1 MNTKLLSQPAL
12 DMIDQYLHFKVGTA
26 ECAVPYFN
34 NKNKRQRAG
43 LRAAIGK
50 GSPKEIFDEVE
61 IVGMKEKIRPDMWTD
76 VLLKKFMCD
85 SDIGIDCSGLAYY
98 ALAAENKAR
107 GNGSIDRHIA
117 FPNKSFVRRL
127 AAKFRPVENTDV
139 LVLADGR
146 NSVIVDLQKIEPGD
160 FITMTGVET
169 ERNHIIVVHQVDYQ
183 NFVPTS
189 IHYTHSI
196 AWPDDGQ
203 YGHGVR
209 QGMIEIFEPTKNL
222 LEQKWTE
229 KGKTGAENPTY
240 LRAKISKTEIK
251 RLKWWKE

>member
-1 MNTKLLSQPAL
+1 MNTKLISKSAL
-12 DMIDQYLHFKVGTA
+12 ETIDQYIHFKVGTA

-34 NKNKRQRAG
+34 NKHKRQRAG

-61 IVGMKEKIRPDMWTD
+61 IVGMKEKIRPEAWTD

-98 ALAAENKAR
+98 ILTTENRAR
-107 GNGSIDRHIA
+107 GKGSFDRHII
-117 FPNKSFVRRL
+117 FPNRSFLRRI

-139 LVLADGR
+139 LVLADDR
-146 NSVIVDLQKIEPGD
+146 NSVLVDLQKIEPGD
-160 FITMTGVET
+160 FIAMTGAET
-169 ERNHIIVVHQVDYQ
+169 ERNHIVVVHQVDYQ
-183 NFVPTS
+183 NFVPTA
-189 IHYTHSI
+189 IHYMHSI

-209 QGMIEIFEPTKNL
+209 QGMIEILEPAKVITD
-222 LEQKWTE
+222 QKWTE

-240 LRAKISKTEIK
+240 LRAKISKTEIR
-251 RLKWWKE
+251 RLNWWQE